1 MEIIEVKTLIDITQT
16 KVVRLTHGTQIELDQ
31 NRNFNT
37 LRQCLEMRAI
47 ILFDQSPHM
56 EIIDIKNLGF
66 GSEFKGK
73 HRVWTFYF
81 NTDRPGVYEDITSGR
96 FGFLINDI
104 HQVPIVLN
112 LTETININ
120 TAMFDTKNGRFKNTI
135 ISSTKLMKSFCGHP
149 L

>member
-56 EIIDIKNLGF
+56 EIIDIKN
-66 GSEFKGK
+66 EA
-73 HRVWTFYF
+73 R
-81 NTDRPGVYEDITSGR
+81 
-96 FGFLINDI
+96 
-104 HQVPIVLN
+104 
-112 LTETININ
+112 
-120 TAMFDTKNGRFKNTI
+120 
-135 ISSTKLMKSFCGHP
+135 C
-149 L
+149 